1 MRDRLLG
8 LLAAGVF
15 ASVLTL
21 DRAHPAAQAPASTW
35 TPELMLTV
43 KRVPA
48 VVPSPD
54 GTLVALAVGEAV
66 TEGER
71 SEWVNQIHVAAA
83 DGSGSRQLTRGE
95 KSSSDPRWSPDGKS
109 IAFVSSRSVARVSAT
124 NRPAGRICS
133 ISAGVRSSIILFL
146 SSIHSGGSDLAPAVR
161 TPSDTRIPPLPLS
174 FGVASVP
181 CGCVARTTAG

>member
-95 KSSSDPRWSPDGKS
+95 KSSSDRK
-109 IAFVSSRSVARVSAT
+109 FRS
-124 NRPAGRICS
+124 
-133 ISAGVRSSIILFL
+133 
-146 SSIHSGGSDLAPAVR
+146 
-161 TPSDTRIPPLPLS
+161 TPSFPAFASSLS
-174 FGVASVP
+174 LFSTEN
-181 CGCVARTTAG
+181 CR